1 MKNGIFTGGNNGVT
15 GAENGGNRIANR
27 DSKKKNGVF
36 WASTMVNGV
45 FIGVLKKM
53 GKRQAFENFGNG
65 NKNVGGTMTN
75 GLLNINFGGN
85 GSFSINNVGNGNE
98 NQGGYMTNGMSD
110 VGWIGGGSSFNN
122 IGNKNRNHDGTMN
135 NGIFNSIFNGGVRAE
150 NFGNEKFNQNGNM
163 NNGLFNVNYNEQYK
177 TKMQLHN
184 IGTNNTNKDGN
195 SFRSEGQPMMNTPP
209 MSNFNPSQT
218 MQVQTNPNG
227 QDFTSIDDIE
237 QQIRELNEKKKLWMQ
252 QQNQNQNNQLFQQ
265 KKAQIAQLMKE
276 LAQFEQPNNNGY
288 SQ

>member
-1 MKNGIFTGGNNGVT
+1 MFTGGNNGGI
-15 GAENGGNRIANR
+15 GAEDGGNRIANG

-36 WASTMVNGV
+36 WARTMEGGEV
-45 FIGVLKKM
+45 ISVLKKM
-53 GKRQAFENFGNG
+53 VKRQAFENVGNG

-75 GLLNINFGGN
+75 GLLNLNFGGN

-98 NQGGYMTNGMSD
+98 NQGGNMTNGMSD
-110 VGWIGGGSSFNN
+110 VGSIGGGSSFNN
-122 IGNKNRNHDGTMN
+122 IGNKNRNHNGTMN
-135 NGIFNSIFNGGVRAE
+135 SGIFNSSFNGGVRAE

-195 SFRSEGQPMMNTPP
+195 SFSSEGQPMMNTPP

-227 QDFTSIDDIE
+227 QDFTSIDYID
-237 QQIRELNEKKKLWMQ
+237 QQIRELNEKKKLRMQ
-252 QQNQNQNNQLFQQ
+252 QQNQNQNNQLWQQ

-276 LAQFEQPNNNGY
+276 LAQYEQPNNNGY